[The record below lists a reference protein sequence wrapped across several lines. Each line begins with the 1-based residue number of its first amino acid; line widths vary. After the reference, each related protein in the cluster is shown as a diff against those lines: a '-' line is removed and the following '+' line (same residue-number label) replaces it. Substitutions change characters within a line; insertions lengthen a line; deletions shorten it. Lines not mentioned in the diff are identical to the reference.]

1 MLLIKQFLKI
11 LIQKIYKQPPDYRMK
26 LKFYPIS
33 PSLIFIY
40 ALFFLLA
47 NGCAKLGP
55 TTLKSERSNYN
66 LAVQKTNDEQLL
78 LNLARLKYRD
88 TPFFMEVS
96 SVASQFTLS
105 TTANASATLQE
116 GVKGLFG
123 LGGSVGMTEKPTVTY
138 SPLQGDQFIQ
148 RVLSP
153 LPLET
158 ITLLYHSGWSVE
170 RIFRL
175 CLQRMNNIK
184 NAPGAS
190 GPTPKRAP
198 QFREFIEATKH
209 LRELQ
214 SQDVL
219 NLFFQKENGVPHIVL
234 QIAEEGRNL
243 QPANEF
249 ARALKV
255 EPGRDRYVITFS
267 PKQNES
273 DQIRVVTRSLLG
285 ILFYLSQAVE
295 APEEDIRAGKVT
307 RTLKQ
312 NGEAFD
318 WRELTGEL
326 LRIRSKP
333 NRPDNATL
341 MVFYRGTWF
350 YIDDSD
356 LKSKST
362 FSLLSQIFSLQAGK
376 IKDNSPVLTLGVGQ

>member
-1 MLLIKQFLKI
+1 
-11 LIQKIYKQPPDYRMK
+11 MK
-26 LKFYPIS
+26 LKFLCIS
-33 PSLIFIY
+33 QI
-40 ALFFLLA
+40 LFFISSLFLVLIS
-47 NGCAKLGP
+47 GCAKLGP

-105 TTANASATLQE
+105 TSANASSTLQE
-116 GVKGLFG
+116 GVKGIFG
-123 LGGSVGMTEKPTVTY
+123 LGGSVGVTEKPTVTY

-175 CLQRMNNIK
+175 CFQRMNNLK

-190 GPTPKRAP
+190 GPTPKKAP
-198 QFREFIEATKH
+198 RFEKFIEATKY

-214 SQDVL
+214 SLDVL
-219 NLFFQKENGVPHIVL
+219 NLSYAKENGIPKIIL
-234 QIAEEGRNL
+234 NI
-243 QPANEF
+243 ANEIKDPLVFPF
-249 ARALKV
+249 ALNASQKFTKALNL
-255 EPGRDRYVITFS
+255 EPGQQKYVITFY
-267 PKQNES
+267 PKRNTPN
-273 DQIRVVTRSLLG
+273 QIRVVTRSLLG

-295 APEEDIRAGKVT
+295 VPEQDIREGKVT
-307 RTLKQ
+307 NTLKTS
-312 NGEAFD
+312 GETFD
-318 WRELTGEL
+318 WKEVTGEL
-326 LRIRSKP
+326 LRIRSSSSRP
-333 NRPDNATL
+333 NDATL
-341 MVFYRGTWF
+341 MVFYRDTWF

-362 FSLLSQIFSLQAGK
+362 FALLSQIFSLQAGK

>member
-1 MLLIKQFLKI
+1 MKIKFFPAPYTRI
-11 LIQKIYKQPPDYRMK
+11 LI
-26 LKFYPIS
+26 FS
-33 PSLIFIY
+33 
-40 ALFFLLA
+40 LFFVSA
-47 NGCAKLGP
+47 SGCAKLGP

-105 TTANASATLQE
+105 TSANASATLQE
-116 GVKGLFG
+116 GVNGIFG
-123 LGGSVGMTEKPTVTY
+123 LGGSVGVTEKPTVTY

-153 LPLET
+153 LPLQT
-158 ITLLYHSGWSVE
+158 ITLLFHSGWSVE

-175 CLQRMNNIK
+175 CFQRMNNLR

-190 GPTPKRAP
+190 GPTPKKAP
-198 QFREFIEATKH
+198 QFKEFIEAAKY

-214 SQDVL
+214 TQDVL
-219 NLFFQKENGVPHIVL
+219 NLYFQNQKGTPQIIL
-234 QIAEEGRNL
+234 KIAEEGKSAEA
-243 QPANEF
+243 ANKF
-249 ARALKV
+249 ARALNV
-255 EPGRDRYVITFS
+255 EPGKEQYVITFS
-267 PKQNES
+267 PKLNES
-273 DQIRVVTRSLLG
+273 DQIRIVTRSLLG

-307 RTLKQ
+307 RTV
-312 NGEAFD
+312 NSSGNAFD
-318 WRELTGEL
+318 WKELTGEL
-326 LRIRSKP
+326 LRIRSKSQKP
-333 NRPDNATL
+333 ENATL
-341 MVFYRGTWF
+341 MVFYRDTWF